1 VVELPEA
8 LLFFLLLLIL
18 DVSFFLVLLKLL
30 DISADVLV
38 SLNEVVMLVE
48 KMIKQREE
56 VLEEARLLEVLRGFH
71 LRLLFD
77 LMLNVGDV
85 LLHLT

>member
-1 VVELPEA
+1 MVELPEA

-18 DVSFFLVLLKLL
+18 DVSFFLVLLQLL

-38 SLNEVVMLVE
+38 SLNEVIMLVE

>member
-1 VVELPEA
+1 MVELPEA

-18 DVSFFLVLLKLL
+18 DVSFFLVLLQLL

-77 LMLNVGDV
+77 LMLNIGDV

>member
-1 VVELPEA
+1 MVELPEA
-8 LLFFLLLLIL
+8 LLFLLLLFIF
-18 DVSFFLVLLKLL
+18 DVSFFLVLLQLL

-38 SLNEVVMLVE
+38 PLDEVAMLVE
-48 KMIKQREE
+48 KMVKEREE

-77 LMLNVGDV
+77 LVLNVGDV
-85 LLHLT
+85 LLRLA

>member
-1 VVELPEA
+1 MVELPEA

>member
-1 VVELPEA
+1 MVELPEA
-8 LLFFLLLLIL
+8 LLFLLLLFIF
-18 DVSFFLVLLKLL
+18 DVSFFLVLLQLL

-77 LMLNVGDV
+77 LMLNIGDV

>member
-18 DVSFFLVLLKLL
+18 DVSFFLVLLQLL